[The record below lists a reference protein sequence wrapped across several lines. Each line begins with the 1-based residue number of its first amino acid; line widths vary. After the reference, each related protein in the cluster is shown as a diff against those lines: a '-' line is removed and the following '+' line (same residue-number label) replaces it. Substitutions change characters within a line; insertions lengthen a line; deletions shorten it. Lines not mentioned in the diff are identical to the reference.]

1 MAATAA
7 RGAMTGFYCPT
18 CEAARYFETSPD
30 PDWVFCPE
38 CGTKMGDLASR
49 PRYAGFWR
57 RFAGYLIDTALIY
70 GLLGILLLAL
80 WRGLAM
86 SSATV
91 DWLLLA
97 WTVLGFAYLWIGNAR
112 GATLGKLA
120 LGLRLVNRHGKP
132 PGLRAGAIRLVISWC
147 SGLVFSYGYWRMLFH
162 DNKQTLHDT
171 AADTYVVRR

>member
-1 MAATAA
+1 MVVTAE

-30 PDWVFCPE
+30 PDWVFCQE

-57 RFAGYLIDTALIY
+57 RLAGYVIDTLVVY
-70 GLLGILLLAL
+70 GVLAFAWWMAL
-80 WRGLAM
+80 WIG
-86 SSATV
+86 SAVV
-91 DWLLLA
+91 DA
-97 WTVLGFAYLWIGNAR
+97 WMLFGGVVLGFAYLWIGNAR

-120 LGLRLVNRHGKP
+120 LGLRLVNRHGNP
-132 PGLRAGAIRLVISWC
+132 PGLRAGAVRLAISC
-147 SGLVFSYGYWRMLFH
+147 FSGLVFSYGYWRMLFH